1 MWTDLK
7 APSLAEMEATAHDIF
22 ERLPAE
28 FRFEGKE
35 VFIRRDP
42 ETGDVVLSPKQKTWD
57 RLLATMAE
65 GEIPSD
71 FLSPEQR
78 AQDIEQL
85 RDPFADWTE

>member
-1 MWTDLK
+1 M
-7 APSLAEMEATAHDIF
+7 PQTAKLF
-22 ERLPAE
+22 KNGRSQSVRLPAE

-57 RLLATMAE
+57 RLLATIAE